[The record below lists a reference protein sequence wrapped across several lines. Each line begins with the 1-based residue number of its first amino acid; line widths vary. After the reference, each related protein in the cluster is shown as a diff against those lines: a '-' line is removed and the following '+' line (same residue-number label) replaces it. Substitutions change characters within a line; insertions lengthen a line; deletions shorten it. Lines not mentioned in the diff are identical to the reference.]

1 MSKTLKKTLKILL
14 AFLIGVFAL
23 LLFFVLGEGIRIPSH
38 IPGAENIHRS
48 IVIVVLGAYFF
59 IAEYLLSRR
68 NPQALRTDWPLILAL
83 NLMLIIS
90 AGIAF
95 AIEPNR
101 VAVME
106 AVVTAVLTV
115 AFSCAGAALAGR
127 AARH

>member
-1 MSKTLKKTLKILL
+1 MSKTLRKALKILG
-14 AFLIGVFAL
+14 AFLMGVFAL
-23 LLFFVLGEGIRIPSH
+23 LLFFVLGEGVRIPSR

-48 IVIVVLGAYFF
+48 IVLIVLGAYFF
-59 IAEYLLSRR
+59 MAQYLLSRR
-68 NPQALRTDWPLILAL
+68 NPQALRTNWPLMLAL

-106 AVVTAVLTV
+106 TVVTAVFTV

-127 AARH
+127 VARH

>member
-1 MSKTLKKTLKILL
+1 M
-14 AFLIGVFAL
+14 
-23 LLFFVLGEGIRIPSH
+23 LLFFVLGEGVRIPSR

-48 IVIVVLGAYFF
+48 IVLIVLGAYFF
-59 IAEYLLSRR
+59 MAQYLLSRR
-68 NPQALRTDWPLILAL
+68 NPQALRTNWPLMLAL

-106 AVVTAVLTV
+106 TVVTAVFTV

-127 AARH
+127 VARH

>member
-23 LLFFVLGEGIRIPSH
+23 LLFFVLGEGIRIPSR

-48 IVIVVLGAYFF
+48 IVIIVLGAYFF

-115 AFSCAGAALAGR
+115 ASSCAGAALAGR